1 MYRWRVANGA
11 ADGVLVLLVEDE
23 PQMRRVLRVALTS
36 HGYRLLEAD
45 SGAAGLAA
53 ASRARPDVIL
63 LDLGLPDM
71 DGVEV
76 MRRLREWTRTPVIV
90 ISARG
95 QERDKVAAL
104 DAGADDYLTKPFGVP
119 ELLARMRV
127 AQRHREAAA
136 GTPEEST
143 FTAGDLRV
151 DIGSRQVFSGGEEK
165 RLTPTEYRLLLDPRA
180 PRRAGGDAPPAARGG
195 LGRGVRRADPVPPRV
210 HGPAP
215 PQARAGP
222 RAAALPRHRAGRR
235 VSPPRHEST
244 AQAGVLMAASRA
256 APLGT
261 AARGWRWRP

>member
-1 MYRWRVANGA
+1 VATGA

-53 ASRARPDVIL
+53 ATTHAPEVIL

-119 ELLARMRV
+119 ELLARIRV
-127 AQRHREAAA
+127 ARRHRDAAA
-136 GTPEEST
+136 DTPEEPA
-143 FTAGDLRV
+143 FAVGELRV
-151 DIGSRQVFSGGEEK
+151 DIASRQVFSGGEEK
-165 RLTPTEYRLLLDPRA
+165 RLTPTEYRLLLT
-180 PRRAGGDAPPAARGG
+180 
-195 LGRGVRRADPVPPRV
+195 LVR
-210 HGPAP
+210 H
-215 PQARAGP
+215 
-222 RAAALPRHRAGRR
+222 AGRVVTHRQLLAEAWGEAYGTQTQYLR
-235 VSPPRHEST
+235 VYMGQLRHKLEPDPARPRYFVTEP
-244 AQAGVLMAASRA
+244 GVGYRLRVE
-256 APLGT
+256 
-261 AARGWRWRP
+261 